1 MRVYYKQFSILSSQL
16 IKIPAR
22 STEQVVI
29 GKINKNI
36 SAGPSG
42 TLAIIFCN
50 KKFFN
55 ARTYGTHSCTALN
68 ASGEH
73 KSIAGYKVFMG
84 LSWMNKITKFKAQSI
99 RCAYYRDEY
108 MGFVIQVERRKKF
121 IDISKR
127 LELTSIEN

>member
-1 MRVYYKQFSILSSQL
+1 M
-16 IKIPAR
+16 IKIYAKSR
-22 STEQVVI
+22 GKVVI

-84 LSWMNKITKFKAQSI
+84 LSWMNKITKFKAQSM
-99 RCAYYRDEY
+99 RCAYYGAGY
-108 MGFVIQVERRKKF
+108 IGFVLQFFFYIYYK
-121 IDISKR
+121 